1 MLKSVHFWLQVTWG
15 SFEDSLF
22 DAMTRN
28 GSTGDHDEDRGSAEA
43 GGDGAPNP
51 PRNPDGDAVTAAE
64 LESFSSSADEA
75 LKLYDVNDDGYISFK
90 EFAEKMMP
98 PNAQHETR
106 VTTMRI
112 GSTRRRKVIH

>member
-1 MLKSVHFWLQVTWG
+1 
-15 SFEDSLF
+15 
-22 DAMTRN
+22 MTRN